1 MKRTIALFVLCAM
14 LLTMFTACS
23 QTPASSGADSQSQ
36 AETSSVSSSTD
47 SAPEE
52 SEAEQPA
59 ETVTMTYVV
68 PGDAPPEYER
78 GVQDINAKLAEDG
91 VGIEVEFQYYSWDVW
106 DQKLNIM
113 LSTGEKFD
121 AFHVMNDQVTLTSY
135 ASRGALA
142 DITDAMAEYGQNIV
156 ANVPELAMTN
166 CQVGGKQ
173 YGIPAFWV
181 ETALN
186 EQATIRK
193 DLLDQYGLEMP
204 TNFQELTDA
213 FITVMENWEG
223 NSKPFFPSVAVNER
237 LPYFFTSSDD
247 FCIYNNLI
255 YVNQDG
261 TIANYYETEDFKE
274 AAQNAKTWYDAGLIN
289 PDILT
294 FTQDQLTNQLNLGE
308 WFVLN
313 GTVGNVSSIQE
324 NIPGFEPTDIVWLDL
339 TNGAQQIRPYAVK
352 NLQAVPLASEHPE
365 AAVKF
370 FNWAYANQENYDL
383 FLYGTEGV
391 DYTLG
396 ENHSY
401 TPIADPDLGMAKY
414 SFSGWMGGNINF
426 GYLDN
431 NTAPDVNEHLYTI
444 DENAVDGIAANFTF
458 DASPVQ
464 TQLADVQTVI
474 SSTLIPMSWGI
485 TDYNTEIDAALEMLK
500 AAGVDEV
507 IAEFQKQFDES
518 QAS

>member
-1 MKRTIALFVLCAM
+1 MVK
-14 LLTMFTACS
+14 
-23 QTPASSGADSQSQ
+23 
-36 AETSSVSSSTD
+36 
-47 SAPEE
+47 
-52 SEAEQPA
+52 
-59 ETVTMTYVV
+59 MTYVI

-78 GVQDINAKLAEDG
+78 GIQTINDKLAEDG

-142 DITDAMAEYGQNIV
+142 DITDEMAEYGQNIV
-156 ANVPELAMTN
+156 ANVPELAMNN
-166 CQVGGKQ
+166 CQVDGKQ

-193 DLLDQYGLEMP
+193 DLLDQCGLDMP
-204 TNFQELTDA
+204 TTFEELTNA

-223 NSKPFFPSVAVNER
+223 NQRPYFPSVAVNER
-237 LPYFFTSSDD
+237 LPYFFSSSDD
-247 FCIYNNLI
+247 FCVYNSVV

-261 TIANYYETEDFKE
+261 TIANYYETDAFKE
-274 AAQNAKTWYDAGLIN
+274 AAQNAKTWYEAGLIN

-294 FTQDQLTNQLNLGE
+294 YTQDQLTNQLNLGE

-324 NIPGFEPTDIVWLDL
+324 NIPDFEPTDIVWLDL
-339 TNGAQQIRPYAVK
+339 TDGAQQIRPYAVK

-370 FNWAYANQENYDL
+370 FNWAYASQENYDL
-383 FLYGTEGV
+383 FMNCLLWV
-391 DYTLG
+391 
-396 ENHSY
+396 
-401 TPIADPDLGMAKY
+401 PR
-414 SFSGWMGGNINF
+414 
-426 GYLDN
+426 
-431 NTAPDVNEHLYTI
+431 
-444 DENAVDGIAANFTF
+444 
-458 DASPVQ
+458 
-464 TQLADVQTVI
+464 
-474 SSTLIPMSWGI
+474 WGCRCVFVL
-485 TDYNTEIDAALEMLK
+485 NRLK
-500 AAGVDEV
+500 
-507 IAEFQKQFDES
+507 FCW
-518 QAS
+518 